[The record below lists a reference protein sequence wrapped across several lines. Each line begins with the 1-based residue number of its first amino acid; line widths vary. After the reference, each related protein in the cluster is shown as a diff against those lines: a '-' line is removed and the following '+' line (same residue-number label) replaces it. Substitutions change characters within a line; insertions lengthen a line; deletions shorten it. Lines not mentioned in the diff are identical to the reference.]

1 MSVHA
6 NFEDIAVIIF
16 VLMVFS
22 E

>member
-16 VLMVFS
+16 VLMVFP